1 MPGGSALAVADD
13 HHTGERSMSKLL
25 STLTAGALALAL
37 SGFAV
42 AADQSS
48 GQSSSSQGSQGA
60 GASQSSQGGGSQ
72 SGQATGQSDAYK
84 AAMKKC
90 DQMSG
95 ADKQKC
101 MDQAKKKYGQM

>member
-1 MPGGSALAVADD
+1 
-13 HHTGERSMSKLL
+13 MSKIL

-37 SGFAV
+37 TGFAA

-48 GQSSSSQGSQGA
+48 GQSSSGQSSQ
-60 GASQSSQGGGSQ
+60 GASQSSQGGSQ
-72 SGQATGQSDAYK
+72 SAGQATGQSDAYK

-101 MDQAKKKYGQM
+101 MDQAKKKHGQM